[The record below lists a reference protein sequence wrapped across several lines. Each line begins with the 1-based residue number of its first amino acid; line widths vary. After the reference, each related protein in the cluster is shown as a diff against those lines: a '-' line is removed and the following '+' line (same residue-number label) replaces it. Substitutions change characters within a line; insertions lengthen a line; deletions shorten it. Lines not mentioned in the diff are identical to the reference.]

1 MPLSLSNRRL
11 ITCPS
16 KLSGRC
22 GVRRLLLNW
31 NRSFDGQKHGK
42 VFCAIGLKNTKIL
55 SLLFYDTAKKQ
66 DQNDSTNRRGA
77 HGRRSRVLDQNMRRT
92 DSTRR
97 AGGGQR
103 VASFC
108 SSAAAFLSPCAV
120 MAASATSRDRAS
132 TPISATLRA
141 AYRHLRSCASPI
153 AEISKSPSTPTKG
166 GPPQNPNSKRFQLNA
181 TQADS
186 NLDYQKTHQKIGG
199 LN

>member
-31 NRSFDGQKHGK
+31 NRSFDGQKHGQ
-42 VFCAIGLKNTKIL
+42 GLLRYWPKEHENPVVT
-55 SLLFYDTAKKQ
+55 LLRYRKKTRPKRL
-66 DQNDSTNRRGA
+66 NHTTNRRGA

-132 TPISATLRA
+132 TPVSATLRA
-141 AYRHLRSCASPI
+141 AYRPPAELRITHRRNIKKPI
-153 AEISKSPSTPTKG
+153 HA
-166 GPPQNPNSKRFQLNA
+166 
-181 TQADS
+181 
-186 NLDYQKTHQKIGG
+186 H
-199 LN
+199 